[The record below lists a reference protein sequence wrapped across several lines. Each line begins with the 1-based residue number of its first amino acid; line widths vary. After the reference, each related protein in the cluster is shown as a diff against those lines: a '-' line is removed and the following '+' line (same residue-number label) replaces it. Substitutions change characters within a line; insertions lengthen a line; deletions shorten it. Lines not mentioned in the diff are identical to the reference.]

1 MQNDLAKQRQ
11 LQNEMSK
18 LPFVESNICD
28 AIEKE
33 NKFKFKGKH
42 NTSYHSL
49 SEPFFAEVNPGYKRN
64 IICRTKQSE

>member
-1 MQNDLAKQRQ
+1 
-11 LQNEMSK
+11 MSK

-64 IICRTKQSE
+64 T